1 MKNPFKKSSIV
12 DTVINVG
19 VGGAANVAMD
29 YAVENIDALKSLGL
43 TTVNIIKI
51 GVGAV
56 VGSMVNNKYARA
68 AADGLV
74 TVLGDEEPAVLP
86 LHESPEEGLVRDVA
100 LGFQPVV
107 LAQQPHELQ
116 ELLRS
121 LHLLGGHSAH
131 LGLPDALEHLV
142 AEPLFGR
149 VAV

>member
-68 AADGLV
+68 AADGLA
-74 TVLGDEEPAVLP
+74 TVGASDLIKSYITDGSTSGVPFMGTGRIHP
-86 LHESPEEGLVRDVA
+86 GQR
-100 LGFQPVV
+100 GF
-107 LAQQPHELQ
+107 
-116 ELLRS
+116 
-121 LHLLGGHSAH
+121 
-131 LGLPDALEHLV
+131 
-142 AEPLFGR
+142 R
-149 VAV
+149 VARKSVRGMGDVPFMN